1 MIDVNDIWYKKSIK
15 SKIISFLLLPFS
27 LLFFLIS
34 KIRYF
39 LYKKDILK
47 SYISSKF
54 VIVVGNIT
62 VGGSGKTP
70 LSIAILKRLRQEGFN
85 PCLLSRGY
93 KANPPF
99 YPYEVKDSDNYEIAG
114 DEPLLIKKESKERV
128 FIAKKRVDGAFLI
141 DSMDD
146 IDVIVM
152 DDGLQHYALHRDFE
166 IVVLD
171 NNRMLGNKLLLPA
184 GPLRESEKRLK
195 SVNAIVVNGNTAKN
209 EDAKY
214 YNMTLE
220 VTSLKTLDG
229 DIANLDKGME
239 VCALSGIGNPK
250 RFYKTLEDMGFIVKD
265 TINVGDH
272 LVVSKEIL
280 EKKSKALPL
289 IMTAKDAVK
298 YKDLNLSNMYVLN
311 VESQVDERFYVNL
324 LKVLNNKV

>member
-1 MIDVNDIWYKKSIK
+1 MIDVNDIWYKKSVK
-15 SKIISFLLLPFS
+15 STIISFLLLPFS
-27 LLFFLIS
+27 FLFFLIS
-34 KIRYF
+34 KIRFF
-39 LYKKDILK
+39 LYKKDIFK
-47 SYISSKF
+47 SYLSSKF

-70 LSIAILKRLRQEGFN
+70 LAIAILKRLRQEGFN

-93 KANPPF
+93 KAKPPF
-99 YPYEVKDSDNYEIAG
+99 YPYEVQETDSYEIAG

-141 DSMDD
+141 DSIDD

-152 DDGLQHYALHRDFE
+152 DDGLQHYALNRDFE

-171 NNRMLGNKLLLPA
+171 KNRMLGNKLLLPA

-195 SVNAIVVNGNTAKN
+195 SVDAIVVNGNTSTQMDDN
-209 EDAKY
+209 Y

-229 DIANLDKGME
+229 SVAKLDKGTE

-250 RFYKTLEDMGFIVKD
+250 RFYKTLETMGFIVKD
-265 TINVGDH
+265 TIDVGDH
-272 LVVSKEIL
+272 LVVSKDVLKE
-280 EKKSKALPL
+280 KSKDYPL

-298 YKDLNLSNMYVLN
+298 YTGLNLNNIYILN
-311 VESQVDERFYVNL
+311 VESHVDEEFYVSL
-324 LKVLNNKV
+324 LKILGNKT